1 EAFFYLVYP
10 IIIIVIGTK
19 KPLKSL
25 ISTAFSIYEH
35 VQTLFIQLHIL
46 LVQALY
52 NFTKGE
58 IKLPINIQPILNVMQ
73 SILQSVGQV
82 SNLLPPSILPPS
94 FIAGYTEMAIPV
106 PTPPGVTGLPA
117 NIFFDVSNLFTAAQK
132 QKIRDSISG
141 VLFNWGLHMTQKW
154 NGGLNNGLSQMAS
167 CSNTYAT
174 RNLRPIWYQGATITN
189 GRKAA
194 EVAMDQFTQLIKD
207 NGLRRSPRARIDWTY
222 IPNIGSFIITTT
234 RTSTAITQTRVP
246 LSVIVNAYQVDQP
259 NTSVGVLIGSMLHSW
274 LHRAGFT
281 DPKTTSY
288 FISECPMCVMRG
300 YGPKL
305 PAVPDPLFYQYFD

>member
-1 EAFFYLVYP
+1 M
-10 IIIIVIGTK
+10 
-19 KPLKSL
+19 
-25 ISTAFSIYEH
+25 
-35 VQTLFIQLHIL
+35 
-46 LVQALY
+46 
-52 NFTKGE
+52 
-58 IKLPINIQPILNVMQ
+58 PINIQPILNVMQ

-82 SNLLPPSILPPS
+82 NNLLPPSILPASLLPPS
-94 FIAGYTEMAIPV
+94 FIAPPMTEGILYTEMAIPV
-106 PTPPGVTGLPA
+106 PQPPGVTGLPP
-117 NIFFDVSNLFTAAQK
+117 NVYFDVSTLFTAAQK

-141 VLFNWGLHMTQKW
+141 VLFNWFLHMSQKW
-154 NGGLNNGLSQMAS
+154 NGGANNGLSQLAS

-174 RNLRPIWYQGATITN
+174 KNLKPLWYKGVAITN

-194 EVAMDQFTQLIKD
+194 EVAMDQFTQMIKD
-207 NGLRRSPRARIDWTY
+207 NGFRRSPRSRIDWIY
-222 IPNIGSFIITTT
+222 IPNVPFIITTMKA
-234 RTSTAITQTRVP
+234 STAVTQTRVP

-274 LHRAGFT
+274 LHHAGFT

>member
-1 EAFFYLVYP
+1 MIP
-10 IIIIVIGTK
+10 
-19 KPLKSL
+19 
-25 ISTAFSIYEH
+25 TAFSVFAS

-58 IKLPINIQPILNVMQ
+58 MKLPINIQPILNVMQ

-141 VLFNWGLHMTQKW
+141 VLFNWSLHMTQKW

-174 RNLRPIWYQGATITN
+174 RNLRPIWYQGISITN
-189 GRKAA
+189 GRQATN
-194 EVAMDQFTQLIKD
+194 VAMDQFTQMIKD
-207 NGLRRSPRARIDWTY
+207 NGFRRSPRARIDWTY

-234 RTSTAITQTRVP
+234 RTNTAIGQTRVP
-246 LSVIVNAYQVDQP
+246 LSATVNAYQLDQLTVP
-259 NTSVGVLIGSMLHSW
+259 VGILIGSMFHAW
-274 LHRAGFT
+274 LHRAGFQ

-288 FISECPMCVMRG
+288 FISECPMCAMRG
-300 YGPKL
+300 YAVKN
-305 PAVPDPLFYQYFD
+305 PAIPDNLYYQYFD